1 MIEQVT
7 AYFLEL
13 QKSICDNLAAV
24 DGAAQ
29 FSFEQIHAP
38 TGGLAQPRVL
48 ADGAHIEKAA
58 VQFTHSVGATLPP
71 AATARNPHLAGR
83 PFQAAAIS

>member
-7 AYFLEL
+7 AYFLGL

-24 DGAAQ
+24 DGAAE
-29 FSFEQIHAP
+29 FSIEQIHPP

-58 VQFTHSVGATLPP
+58 VPVSYTHLTLP
-71 AATARNPHLAGR
+71 TTRTV
-83 PFQAAAIS
+83 